1 MRSIFLGAI
10 LALASLCLPAC
21 APLGIKT
28 EAQKIAASCAT
39 ASASIKVLT
48 AANELGK
55 LTPQA
60 QAGVISAVG
69 IIAPI
74 CGAEHQAP
82 TLDDVKREAFLAAI
96 TALQLAAT
104 QAQAEVAR

>member
-1 MRSIFLGAI
+1 MRNRNFIAVF
-10 LALASLCLPAC
+10 ALAAVAAC

-74 CGAEHQAP
+74 CGAEQAP

-96 TALQLAAT
+96 AALQLAAT

>member
-1 MRSIFLGAI
+1 MRHRNLITVCLV
-10 LALASLCLPAC
+10 ALAAAC
-21 APLGIKT
+21 TPLGIKT

-55 LTPQA
+55 LPPQA
-60 QAGVISAVG
+60 QASVIAAVG
-69 IIAPI
+69 IVAPV
-74 CGAEHQAP
+74 CAAEQAP

-104 QAQAEVAR
+104 QAQAGVTP

>member
-1 MRSIFLGAI
+1 MRSRNLMAVC
-10 LALASLCLPAC
+10 LVALAAC

-60 QAGVISAVG
+60 MASVSAAVT
-69 IIAPI
+69 IVAPI
-74 CGAEHQAP
+74 CAAEQAP

-104 QAQAEVAR
+104 QAQAG

>member
-1 MRSIFLGAI
+1 MRSRNFIAVF
-10 LALASLCLPAC
+10 ALAAVAAC

-28 EAQKIAASCAT
+28 EAQKIATACAT
-39 ASASIKVLT
+39 ASASLKVL
-48 AANELGK
+48 AAAAELGK

-60 QAGVISAVG
+60 QGGVIAAVGVIS
-69 IIAPI
+69 PI
-74 CGAEHQAP
+74 CGAEQAP

-104 QAQAEVAR
+104 QAQAEVTR